1 MYFNPRGTTGLFNSH
16 GKEKKDRFKAV
27 PEAADLRAKNVW
39 RRRVRK
45 SRASPLKDKDN
56 RRPTPPLFPSPRLV
70 FLGGRAGRG
79 TRHRLERFRT
89 SKSAKKVWPK
99 SQREKERDRQR
110 QREKKAPFPP
120 HPHPFHQ
127 LHKQQNHRLS
137 GWGWSICYCQCIA
150 LVVVRWVVS
159 ALFGGG
165 GGGLRLLAIAFTML
179 MLRFSSANR
188 TLDWR
193 AGLDAYSTGAW
204 GSVAY
209 TFS

>member
-1 MYFNPRGTTGLFNSH
+1 MQRTCGGDAYA
-16 GKEKKDRFKAV
+16 KA
-27 PEAADLRAKNVW
+27 E
-39 RRRVRK
+39 
-45 SRASPLKDKDN
+45 
-56 RRPTPPLFPSPRLV
+56 PPLSRIRIIVVQLLRFSLRLASFPSEDARE
-70 FLGGRAGRG
+70 GGRVTDSNGLGPRKAQKRCD
-79 TRHRLERFRT
+79 RNHREI
-89 SKSAKKVWPK
+89 
-99 SQREKERDRQR
+99 ERDRQK
-110 QREKKAPFPP
+110 QRERKAPFPP